1 MRNRDFYRG
10 NYEQHMERKRK
21 SRMFFGLLMAI
32 IGVAYLLRIMGLL
45 PYISMEF
52 SWPIILIIIGV
63 LIGIKHG
70 FRHSSWWILILI
82 GVANLTPQ
90 FMFMGHP
97 SRDFAWPLLIIAG
110 GLAIA
115 FRPRRKD
122 YCFPQRPMDSSI
134 NNDSNLNIDVT
145 FGGKKEVVTS
155 KDFKGGVVSATF
167 AGCEINLTQADFSEP
182 SVVMDFRVSFGGIEL
197 IVPANWEVQ
206 NEISP
211 SFGSVEDERTI
222 QVSTGA
228 EPKKILILRG
238 HCSFGSIEIKSY

>member
-1 MRNRDFYRG
+1 MAFNSHQNI
-10 NYEQHMERKRK
+10 NYDD
-21 SRMFFGLLMAI
+21 
-32 IGVAYLLRIMGLL
+32 YLD
-45 PYISMEF
+45 
-52 SWPIILIIIGV
+52 
-63 LIGIKHG
+63 
-70 FRHSSWWILILI
+70 
-82 GVANLTPQ
+82 T
-90 FMFMGHP
+90 
-97 SRDFAWPLLIIAG
+97 IA
-110 GLAIA
+110 
-115 FRPRRKD
+115 
-122 YCFPQRPMDSSI
+122 
-134 NNDSNLNIDVT
+134 V
-145 FGGKKEVVTS
+145 FGGVKKSIIS